1 MINVHECC
9 PLKTTGHYGNS
20 ECFHHHCF
28 SDQSN
33 LTFQAFSI
41 STEKAMVH
49 VFILSISEDWD
60 DPWGYMLPNRDV
72 GDPGGIL
79 GYSLFVRRPWFFL
92 ERCSPWRW
100 IFSCISF
107 CEDFLKP
114 RHLGDFPFSRK
125 LELTHHLHH
134 CYNNQ
139 VSWLSK
145 DYSIPSHKT
154 TIAFWRLIYCNSFC
168 WWLRG

>member
-1 MINVHECC
+1 MLLSAIAWCFMINVHECC

-92 ERCSPWRW
+92 ERGLPGGEFFLASPSARISWSPDIW
-100 IFSCISF
+100 EISLFPENLNSHIIFIIVIIIKFHGST
-107 CEDFLKP
+107 
-114 RHLGDFPFSRK
+114 R
-125 LELTHHLHH
+125 
-134 CYNNQ
+134 
-139 VSWLSK
+139 
-145 DYSIPSHKT
+145 
-154 TIAFWRLIYCNSFC
+154 TIAFLHIRPQ
-168 WWLRG
+168 